1 MQSFHNTLSLLG
13 CVAKT
18 NFVANLAGILEN
30 VRCFRVKKKWR
41 KSDSLFPHVIKV

>member
-30 VRCFRVKKKWR
+30 VRCFRVKKVR
-41 KSDSLFPHVIKV
+41 KSGRLSFFHT